1 MADRLIAVAE
11 GLILGEIKT
20 ARGRLSLVYA
30 DEWQKDPNAYPLS
43 LSMPLT
49 AKEYSHSQIEP
60 WLWGLLPD
68 NEIIL
73 SRWGSRFHVSPRN
86 PFALLSHVGE
96 ECPGAVQLALPEKVD
111 SILKRRGQI
120 QWLTDAEI
128 AERLKTLKQ
137 DPSAWRSARDMGQF
151 SLAGAQPKTA
161 FIYRDGRWGI
171 PSGRIPTTHI
181 FKPPNDAFQGH
192 AENEHV
198 CLQLAKALGF
208 PAAESRVLRFEKQ
221 LAIVV
226 QRYDRVVS
234 RRAVRRVHQE
244 DMCQALGCPPTS
256 KYQNQGGPNAKDII
270 DFLRVYSSNSQEDVW
285 TFVQALGFNWL
296 IGGTDAHAKN
306 YSMLIGSGG
315 RSRLAPLYDVASI
328 LPYDFDRKKLKL
340 AMSIGREYL
349 LEHIVWRKWAQ
360 FSDQMHLPA
369 ELLRTKL
376 LGLAVQLPDALED
389 VVRSARTS
397 GLDASAL
404 NAISNALRERAA
416 TCVKQLT

>member
-96 ECPGAVQLALPEKVD
+96 ECPGAVQFALPEKVD

-137 DPSAWRSARDMGQF
+137 DPSAWRSARDTGQF

-181 FKPPNDAFQGH
+181 FKPPNDAFHGH

-349 LEHIVWRKWAQ
+349 LEHIVWRNWAQ

>member
-1 MADRLIAVAE
+1 
-11 GLILGEIKT
+11 
-20 ARGRLSLVYA
+20 
-30 DEWQKDPNAYPLS
+30 
-43 LSMPLT
+43 
-49 AKEYSHSQIEP
+49 
-60 WLWGLLPD
+60 
-68 NEIIL
+68 
-73 SRWGSRFHVSPRN
+73 
-86 PFALLSHVGE
+86 
-96 ECPGAVQLALPEKVD
+96 
-111 SILKRRGQI
+111 
-120 QWLTDAEI
+120 
-128 AERLKTLKQ
+128 
-137 DPSAWRSARDMGQF
+137 
-151 SLAGAQPKTA
+151 
-161 FIYRDGRWGI
+161 
-171 PSGRIPTTHI
+171 
-181 FKPPNDAFQGH
+181 
-192 AENEHV
+192 
-198 CLQLAKALGF
+198 
-208 PAAESRVLRFEKQ
+208 
-221 LAIVV
+221 
-226 QRYDRVVS
+226 
-234 RRAVRRVHQE
+234 
-244 DMCQALGCPPTS
+244 MCQALGCAPTS

-315 RSRLAPLYDVASI
+315 RSRLAPLYDVAST

>member
-137 DPSAWRSARDMGQF
+137 DPSAWRSARDTGQF

-181 FKPPNDAFQGH
+181 FKPPNDAFHGH

-349 LEHIVWRKWAQ
+349 LEHIVWRNWAQ

>member
-137 DPSAWRSARDMGQF
+137 DPSAWRSARDTGQF